1 MNRNDVIATFACENG
16 RFSLIFVFVCSRE
29 ATPPY
34 GEHVTP
40 SEEVTHLRRQVAR
53 LNRRVLTIEI
63 DNLQRQQREK
73 VVYCLGLAYFLMKAI
88 MWLNRN

>member
-1 MNRNDVIATFACENG
+1 MEVITSDNLKLF
-16 RFSLIFVFVCSRE
+16 FVYFSRE

-53 LNRRVLTIEI
+53 LNRRMLTIEI

>member
-1 MNRNDVIATFACENG
+1 MLEHFLLTRFVQFNEFIFDFF
-16 RFSLIFVFVCSRE
+16 FSLYSRE

-34 GEHVTP
+34 GEHITP
-40 SEEVTHLRRQVAR
+40 SEELTHLRRQVTR
-53 LNRRVLTIEI
+53 LNRRVLAVEI

-73 VVYCLGLAYFLMKAI
+73 VVYCIGLAYFLMKAI

>member
-1 MNRNDVIATFACENG
+1 MIF
-16 RFSLIFVFVCSRE
+16 FSFFFSSRSRE

-34 GEHVTP
+34 GEQVTP
-40 SEEVTHLRRQVAR
+40 SEEVLHLRRQVSK

-73 VVYCLGLAYFLMKAI
+73 IVYCMGLAYFLIKAI

>member
-1 MNRNDVIATFACENG
+1 MNF
-16 RFSLIFVFVCSRE
+16 FSPLYSRE

-34 GEHVTP
+34 GEHVTG
-40 SEEVTHLRRQVAR
+40 SDEVTTLRRQVAR
-53 LNRRVLTIEI
+53 LNRRMIAVEI

-73 VVYCLGLAYFLMKAI
+73 VVYCIGLAYILMKAI

>member
-1 MNRNDVIATFACENG
+1 MQLLLTIRK
-16 RFSLIFVFVCSRE
+16 RPKLINILLYFSRE

-40 SEEVTHLRRQVAR
+40 SEEVLHLRRQVSK

-73 VVYCLGLAYFLMKAI
+73 VVYCIGLAYFLFKAI